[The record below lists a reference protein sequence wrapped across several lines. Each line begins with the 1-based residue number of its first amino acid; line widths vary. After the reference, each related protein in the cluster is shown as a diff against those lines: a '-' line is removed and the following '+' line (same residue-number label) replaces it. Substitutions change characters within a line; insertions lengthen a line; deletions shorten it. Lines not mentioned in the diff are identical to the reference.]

1 MLFSD
6 AEVLIQEKENV
17 NLTYKYSVLQM
28 SNLRPQ
34 WNKTG
39 RESAVISV
47 RSSNHTHTERGR
59 EVERGAVEGDP

>member
-28 SNLRPQ
+28 SKLRPQ

-39 RESAVISV
+39 HESAVISV
-47 RSSNHTHTERGR
+47 HSNHTHTERGR
-59 EVERGAVEGDP
+59 EAERGAVEGDP